1 MGKINVLS
9 QETID
14 KIAAGEVVER
24 PASVA
29 KELIENSID
38 AGATAISVEI
48 KGGGIEYL
56 RITDNGVGIEKD
68 QIPVAFLRHSTSKIK
83 DAEDLNN
90 VHSLGFRGEAL
101 SSISAVSKVEL
112 ITKTKD
118 NLLGAS
124 YIIEGAKEVSLS
136 DVGAPDGTTFI
147 IRQLFYNT
155 PARKKFLK
163 AESTEGSYVFDVV
176 EHLALSHPEISF
188 KLIINGKEKLMTSG
202 NGSLS
207 DTIYQIYG
215 RQIAANIL
223 DISYEDE
230 LFSITGY
237 IGLSVIARGNRAFEH
252 FFVND
257 RYIKSNNLS
266 RACEEGYY
274 GFLMGHQYP
283 FFVLNIDCID
293 GAVDV
298 NVHPTKQEVRFENE
312 SKVCEILT
320 KAINSRLRRREDVV
334 EAKVEEEKPRFN
346 NTFNTII
353 PEPIEKTSSVN
364 KSFSIEKATPLDTS
378 SDELIADYKSESS
391 SEQEIKPVKLPEPF
405 EKNRL
410 EAIKASITS
419 QIRKDT
425 PYEKKFAEKNSGG
438 EKYEQISFLTREAV
452 KEHKIIGQVFDT
464 YWIIEYDKN
473 MYIIDQHA
481 AHEKVLFEK
490 TMARL
495 KNKEMTSQMVSPP
508 VIISLS
514 QQDILLYERYHEA
527 FESLG
532 YRVESFGGNEL
543 AITAVPGNLFSL
555 DPKQFFL
562 EALADCQSYKASDSF
577 DIIVERVASM
587 SCKAAVKGN
596 NKLSLPEIK
605 TLIND
610 LLELDNPYHCPH
622 GRPTMISFSEYELAK
637 KFKRIL

>member
-364 KSFSIEKATPLDTS
+364 KSFSVEKATPLDTS

-514 QQDILLYERYHEA
+514 QQDILLYERYHDA

-596 NKLSLPEIK
+596 NRLSLPEIK

-637 KFKRIL
+637 KFKRIV